1 MGDQEES
8 KASSGWKAF
17 WNSITIEP
25 MLFIYILGGATVTG
39 AALNTN
45 LLIRKIC
52 LADLHFNETVCDHL
66 DLPENDDYENEVQLQ
81 VNNFQMIGQWIGA
94 IPALIL
100 ALFAG
105 GLSDDIGRK
114 PLLIVPLVGSTLT
127 SLLEILNLVFIDVFP
142 TQVFFVEQLYSFFGG
157 MSVYYMGFYGYGS
170 SASNPKERTT
180 RLARFDGVEQTGSL
194 IGTLLSPVLFS
205 AVGYLGCYSIRAVLH
220 FLALV
225 YMIFI
230 AKEPHQRKG
239 KLFKTTKQTPDG
251 SRSMSYLEVFWEGIM
266 SIFIRPIIGMIQ
278 TVLRDRPKWL
288 RLLLWIQLFI
298 FAIYWFLWEENAI
311 LYLYALKCIPGY
323 DGTIHSFYQL
333 MMRVIGMLALLF
345 VMPLICLKAQV
356 HEGLIL
362 ICISFLVALGTLATA
377 FATNIWQFFVCQA
390 LLSVRICQY
399 STARSMMTKCISPDE
414 VGKLYSFI
422 AVIAAIMPILSNPA
436 FRQLYNATLKTF
448 PSAFL
453 LFGAALSVIV
463 VYLNFFI
470 YSGRKYMLVDRKGA
484 VLRTMLDH
492 DLAVIELK
500 EIQA

>member
-1 MGDQEES
+1 MSDQGDS
-8 KASSGWKAF
+8 KSPSGWKAF
-17 WNSITIEP
+17 LNSITIEP
-25 MLFIYILGGATVTG
+25 MIFINVLGGVIVAG

-52 LADLHFNETVCDHL
+52 VFDLHFNETVCDHL

-114 PLLIVPLVGSTLT
+114 PLLIVPLVGATLT

-142 TQVFFVEQLYSFFGG
+142 TQFFYVEQLYSFFGG
-157 MSVYYMGFYGYGS
+157 MSVFYMGFYGYGS
-170 SASNPKERTT
+170 SASNPQDRTT
-180 RLARFDGVEQTGSL
+180 RLARFDGVEQAGGL

-205 AVGYLGCYSIRAVLH
+205 AIGYLGCYSIRAVLR

-225 YMIFI
+225 YVIFI

-278 TVLRDRPKWL
+278 TVVRDRPKWL
-288 RLLLWIQLFI
+288 RLLLWMQLFI
-298 FAIYWFLWEENAI
+298 YGIYWFIAEENALI
-311 LYLYALKCIPGY
+311 YLYAIKIIPNY
-323 DGTIHSFYQL
+323 DGTVHSYHQIML
-333 MMRVIGMLALLF
+333 QIVGMVILLF
-345 VMPLICLKAQV
+345 VMPIICLKAQL

-362 ICISFLVALGTLATA
+362 VGINFLVALGTLASA
-377 FATNIWQFFVCQA
+377 FANNIWQFFVCQA
-390 LLSVRICQY
+390 LLGVRICQY
-399 STARSMMTKCISPDE
+399 STARSLMTKCINSDE

-422 AVIAAIMPILSNPA
+422 AVLVAIMPILSNPA

-453 LFGAALSVIV
+453 LLGASLNVLLIF
-463 VYLNFFI
+463 LNFSV

-484 VLRTMLDH
+484 VLRTMLDY
-492 DLAVIELK
+492 DLANVELK
-500 EIQA
+500 QIKK